1 MRTRIFAVSALAFF
15 ALGACGSHK
24 ENVAS
29 TSEIKFD
36 RHVASAV
43 MFRDSLVRDVLLSL
57 DSPEVTVFSPKD
69 SVTVTL
75 RARRAGISAQSRRRV
90 EAESSVSDTLVAN
103 VETVKTAVT
112 EHKSGPGFP
121 WLPVGLA
128 VLLAIILTFKT
139 PFSNIDWGTGFK
151 KNRL

>member
-1 MRTRIFAVSALAFF
+1 MRTRILTASALAFL

-24 ENVAS
+24 KNVAA

-43 MFRDSLVRDVLLSL
+43 MFRDSLVRDVFMSL

-69 SVTVTL
+69 SVTVTV
-75 RARRAGISAQSRRRV
+75 RARRAGVCSQSRRRV

-112 EHKSGPGFP
+112 EHKPGHAYA
-121 WLPVGLA
+121 WLA
-128 VLLAIILTFKT
+128 VGPAALLAIILTLKK
-139 PFSNIDWGTGFK
+139 N